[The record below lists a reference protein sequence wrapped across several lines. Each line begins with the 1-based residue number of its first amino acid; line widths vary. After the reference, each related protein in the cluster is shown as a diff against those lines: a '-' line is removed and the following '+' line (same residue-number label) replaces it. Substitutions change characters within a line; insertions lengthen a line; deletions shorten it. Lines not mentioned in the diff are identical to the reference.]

1 MKEEDS
7 KEDLTKIISNNQ
19 NEEDTEVSVKVSV
32 WFHELRDFTEDIIID
47 ENVIPTGVQAG
58 QVFELQSLDEGSSKN
73 LYLLFKRNLRSATN
87 DADYTEALKPKL
99 QISLMANPFQRLLD
113 LAPRSQ
119 VQLKRLV
126 KLESVTVDSVEIFIK
141 DVNLSRDA
149 MWNFSASMIGNCVY
163 IDQRLLYLGSRVGVT
178 KHIYKMGKMSPR
190 DMLIKHQNHLSI

>member
-1 MKEEDS
+1 
-7 KEDLTKIISNNQ
+7 
-19 NEEDTEVSVKVSV
+19 
-32 WFHELRDFTEDIIID
+32 
-47 ENVIPTGVQAG
+47 
-58 QVFELQSLDEGSSKN
+58 
-73 LYLLFKRNLRSATN
+73 
-87 DADYTEALKPKL
+87 
-99 QISLMANPFQRLLD
+99 MANPFQRLLD

-178 KHIYKMGKMSPR
+178 KHIYKNGKNVTSGYVDKNTKIIYR
-190 DMLIKHQNHLSI
+190 SESAKLLCLSNYQGKCGILKKMEKSCFTN

>member
-1 MKEEDS
+1 
-7 KEDLTKIISNNQ
+7 
-19 NEEDTEVSVKVSV
+19 
-32 WFHELRDFTEDIIID
+32 
-47 ENVIPTGVQAG
+47 
-58 QVFELQSLDEGSSKN
+58 
-73 LYLLFKRNLRSATN
+73 
-87 DADYTEALKPKL
+87 
-99 QISLMANPFQRLLD
+99 MANPFQRLLD

-178 KHIYKMGKMSPR
+178 KHIYKMGKMSPQ
-190 DMLIKHQNHLSI
+190 DMLTKIPKSFIDLKVPRSLCLSNYQGNVAF

>member
-1 MKEEDS
+1 M
-7 KEDLTKIISNNQ
+7 
-19 NEEDTEVSVKVSV
+19 
-32 WFHELRDFTEDIIID
+32 
-47 ENVIPTGVQAG
+47 IPI
-58 QVFELQSLDEGSSKN
+58 
-73 LYLLFKRNLRSATN
+73 
-87 DADYTEALKPKL
+87 TEALKPKL

-178 KHIYKMGKMSPR
+178 KHIYKMGKC
-190 DMLIKHQNHLSI
+190 HLRIC

>member
-1 MKEEDS
+1 MK
-7 KEDLTKIISNNQ
+7 
-19 NEEDTEVSVKVSV
+19 
-32 WFHELRDFTEDIIID
+32 
-47 ENVIPTGVQAG
+47 VQAKICIYC
-58 QVFELQSLDEGSSKN
+58 S
-73 LYLLFKRNLRSATN
+73 KRNLRSATN

-190 DMLIKHQNHLSI
+190 IC